1 MASKDTPVAVNG
13 LVSSP
18 TIVTVA
24 IGFVILLVILGGGC
38 SSDTGD
44 VTNEGA
50 DRRIESETDVGDG
63 ETTVTANAEN
73 DSVIR
78 TSLNFSDLEDDRY
91 AVSSLERRIF
101 ESDVVVHAAVIGEY
115 AGGLRFRAHEYLKG
129 TGGDEF
135 FVRVHIERRDMQW
148 DDRPAILLLQESD
161 VVEEYNQ
168 TAIAGG
174 APSEFHFSIFPWSYI
189 GDREWSY
196 SIEGTSPLWLPLT
209 TTSSDL
215 SLNSPDREFITESES
230 PLGERHPTITLGEL
244 RDIAAW
250 LHGGSGVDG
259 YEQCITSSIDYIDF
273 YRNWEG
279 LFGEQYSEDPL
290 TLDTESGLG
299 ADHVLLEFESAK
311 TPEYNRV
318 WLTGADAQIF
328 RDVIVDDDT
337 SASNGYEEQLK
348 TARPLPTGLYQ
359 LTSHIQLAEY
369 FPCQFNPE
377 LNKLPIEVTVAA
389 PEGTLHEAFF
399 DSVDATGRSAG
410 ATGSSGV
417 IDPDEFTVSGDE
429 YEIESLVWRNNSV
442 ILTLDD
448 RVSLSGYSLDFIEL
462 NGSIDTTLDVADA
475 TANQSAATWTWSVT
489 GAPWADGDLL
499 MLRIRDTS
507 TGPTVV
513 TPTPTPAP
521 TATPRPGAAPST
533 DPGVVIPTAIA
544 HAVVAWNEAV
554 ATPWP
559 HVLFCEGSGCTI
571 NGVDRNTDGRS
582 IVINT
587 EFGTRERG
595 IAHVKPPFSD
605 ALEHISAPIMIIEV
619 PARRR
624 HPYAPGRT
632 LTLVWV
638 NDPDMHNK
646 EVGGNRNRRYYYAPR
661 TIMHEFGHAAGLE
674 DLYLLECGL
683 LGCGYGDYIMGR
695 AEKPTAIPN
704 EDRDYLRDVYYNHTP
719 HPASSGQ

>member
-91 AVSSLERRIF
+91 AVPSLERRIF

-348 TARPLPTGLYQ
+348 TARPLPTGFYQ

-399 DSVDATGRSAG
+399 DPVALSGGGVG
-410 ATGSSGV
+410 AAGSSGV
-417 IDPDEFTVSGDE
+417 IDPDEFTVSSDDV
-429 YEIESLVWRNNSV
+429 EIDSLEWDSGSV
-442 ILTLDD
+442 VLELDD
-448 RVSLSGYSLDFIEL
+448 YVSLSGQTLDFIEL
-462 NGSIDTTLDVADA
+462 DGSIDTSLAIADA
-475 TANQSAATWTWSVT
+475 TVNQTAATWTWSVT
-489 GAPWADGDLL
+489 GAPWEDGDLL

-513 TPTPTPAP
+513 TP
-521 TATPRPGAAPST
+521 RPGATPST
-533 DPGVVIPTAIA
+533 DPGIVIPTAIA

-571 NGVDRNTDGRS
+571 NGVDRNTDGKS

-595 IAHVKPPFSD
+595 IAHVKVSVD
-605 ALEHISAPIMIIEV
+605 ALEHISAPTMVIER
-619 PARRR
+619 PALQY

-632 LTLVWV
+632 LSIVWV
-638 NDPDMHNK
+638 NDPDLHGK
-646 EVGGNRNRRYYYAPR
+646 EVDEDFFRRYYYMPR